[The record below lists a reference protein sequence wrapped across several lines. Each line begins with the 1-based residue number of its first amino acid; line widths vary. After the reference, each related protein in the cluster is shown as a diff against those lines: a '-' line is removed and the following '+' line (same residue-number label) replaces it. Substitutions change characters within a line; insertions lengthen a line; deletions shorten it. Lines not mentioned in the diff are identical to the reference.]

1 VIEPGREMGS
11 DSSPK
16 KWNLKEQRN
25 TYLQWFSLADEGLL
39 RDPSRP
45 VSNYFALSCGSMN
58 AAESDWRCYGCAI
71 EDGDGRLTG
80 NDALKFF
87 AMSNLSK
94 PELKQVSWRIQ
105 YA

>member
-1 VIEPGREMGS
+1 MGS

-45 VSNYFALSCGSMN
+45 PVEFFFSFLPMN
-58 AAESDWRCYGCAI
+58 ECC
-71 EDGDGRLTG
+71 
-80 NDALKFF
+80 
-87 AMSNLSK
+87 
-94 PELKQVSWRIQ
+94 
-105 YA
+105 